1 MAVRTRTPLP
11 DLPKGHR
18 FPDII
23 FPLTAQ
29 NIARYL
35 DAVEDAN
42 ELYLE
47 RSLAPPL
54 AVATLALGALLD
66 FVELPAGALHT
77 GQEVTSYAGV
87 PIGATLTLAGTIA
100 QRSERAGFVISIIQ
114 FEVTPAKA
122 PGPAITGR
130 TTLMSP
136 VDASPA
142 GGDA

>member
-1 MAVRTRTPLP
+1 MAVRTRIPLP

-29 NIARYL
+29 DIARYL
-35 DAVEDAN
+35 AAVEDAN
-42 ELYLE
+42 DLYLE
-47 RSLAPPL
+47 RRLAPPL
-54 AVATLALGALLD
+54 AVAARALGALLD

-77 GQEVTSYAGV
+77 GQEVASHAGV

-100 QRSERAGFVISIIQ
+100 QRSQRAGFVISIIE
-114 FEVTPAKA
+114 FEVTPARA
-122 PGPAITGR
+122 PGPALTGR

-136 VDASPA
+136 ADASAA
-142 GGDA
+142 GGGA